1 MLGVFFKAARIG
13 TFHAPLTAGER
24 LSPYCSL
31 ACIAMAVYIVT

>member
-13 TFHAPLTAGER
+13 TSMPLLTAGER

-31 ACIAMAVYIVT
+31 ECVAMAVYIVT